1 MAFNVKTNLYQC
13 PIEVDTGDGS
23 AADIYT
29 WILAHPMLIHKVE
42 FVVSELV
49 ASDTT
54 DAVVSV
60 DYTPVGGS
68 RTEYA
73 TVSVPDTT
81 AVGTSL
87 EPATSLDPLELSEGD
102 TVILEFKTA
111 SVDAGADSG
120 KGYFLI
126 WYESVPDLEVA

>member
-23 AADIYT
+23 AADIFT
-29 WILAHPMLIHKVE
+29 MILAHGMVIHKVE

-60 DYTPVGGS
+60 DHTPSGGS

-73 TVSVPDTT
+73 TITVPDTT
-81 AVGTSL
+81 AVGTVLS
-87 EPATSLDPLELSEGD
+87 PASS
-102 TVILEFKTA
+102 
-111 SVDAGADSG
+111 
-120 KGYFLI
+120 
-126 WYESVPDLEVA
+126 